1 MEYSDKRSPQRLFI
15 FNKADEICGA
25 QPEYM
30 WARTPDAAVLR
41 RRDNSKWFGLVMTV
55 RRGVLEKDCAEPNA
69 PAEILNVKCD
79 PLLIGSLLMEECFY
93 PAYHMNKQY
102 WITILL
108 NAGVEDKKIAA
119 LLEMSYELTENRGK
133 KRQTKKD
140 KQA

>member
-1 MEYSDKRSPQRLFI
+1 M
-15 FNKADEICGA
+15 
-25 QPEYM
+25 
-30 WARTPDAAVLR
+30 
-41 RRDNSKWFGLVMTV
+41 
-55 RRGVLEKDCAEPNA
+55 
-69 PAEILNVKCD
+69 KCD
-79 PLLIGSLLMEECFY
+79 PLLIGSLLMEDGFY

-119 LLEMSYELTENRGK
+119 LLEMSYELTESRGK